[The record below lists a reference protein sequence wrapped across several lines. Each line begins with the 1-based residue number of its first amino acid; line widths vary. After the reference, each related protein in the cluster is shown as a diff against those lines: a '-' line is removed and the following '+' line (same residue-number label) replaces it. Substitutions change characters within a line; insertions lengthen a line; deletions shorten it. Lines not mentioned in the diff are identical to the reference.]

1 MKPPYHD
8 NLSLHT
14 VHRVTIFFQK
24 QLDCWALKIIGYWLV
39 FTRGQSLL
47 INLCKSLWE
56 IRNLVCL
63 SQIPLEKEKSRTLN
77 VGVIYPSGKITK
89 ATIRSVPGKPQIN
102 YIILPKTS
110 NYFDFSSAGRMAY
123 QLPKAN
129 LCLYHVLYESRWNC
143 RISWKIEL
151 LIKENEY

>member
-77 VGVIYPSGKITK
+77 VGVIYPSIFSVFRIYLKFSCHYITK
-89 ATIRSVPGKPQIN
+89 DLQLIEV
-102 YIILPKTS
+102 ILDDLSRTESIVSRPWQKIL
-110 NYFDFSSAGRMAY
+110 FFSSFSLDSQTFAT
-123 QLPKAN
+123 
-129 LCLYHVLYESRWNC
+129 YHGAVQNTE
-143 RISWKIEL
+143 I
-151 LIKENEY
+151 